1 MSRII
6 AFVAHKGGVGKT
18 TCAQQVSAAL
28 AQRHGLRVL
37 AIDLDAQSNL
47 TRGLTREPIPADL
60 TSSELLL
67 DENRLVSDY
76 IINVRRNLDLIP
88 NRYLPEQD
96 QALAQRGDR
105 WKSLRPRLHQAEQV
119 YDYVII
125 DTPPAILY
133 QTRSAIVTADQ
144 VILVMSCSQYSIIGA
159 TNIVSQVMEL
169 QLYSNRRHIPISV
182 VINLYDDRRGL
193 DHRIRADIERIFEE
207 DVYRTAIRQNVRPE
221 NILLKDAL
229 DVDHRI
235 RADIERIFEEDVYRT
250 AIRQNVR
257 LGEAAQAASTIFE
270 HDADCHGAQDFAS
283 LTREIIGQ
291 FAGQKRASRAAAEEA
306 ETPGRGKHKTVI
318 IPIASG
324 S

>member
-207 DVYRTAIRQNVRPE
+207 DVYRTAIRQNVR
-221 NILLKDAL
+221 
-229 DVDHRI
+229 
-235 RADIERIFEEDVYRT
+235 
-250 AIRQNVR
+250 

>member
-105 WKSLRPRLHQAEQV
+105 WKSLRPRLHPVEQV

-207 DVYRTAIRQNVRPE
+207 DVYQ
-221 NILLKDAL
+221 
-229 DVDHRI
+229 
-235 RADIERIFEEDVYRT
+235 T

-291 FAGQKRASRAAAEEA
+291 FAGQKRSSRAAADEA
-306 ETPGRGKHKTVI
+306 ETPGRGKHKTII

>member
-1 MSRII
+1 MSHII

-28 AQRHGLRVL
+28 AQQHGLRVL
-37 AIDLDAQSNL
+37 AIDLDTQSNL

-60 TSSELLL
+60 TASEMLL
-67 DENRLVSDY
+67 DENRLTSDF

-105 WKSLRPRLHQAEQV
+105 WKSLKPRLHQAGQV
-119 YDYVII
+119 YDYIII
-125 DTPPAILY
+125 DTPPTILY

-144 VILVMSCSQYSIIGA
+144 VILVLSCSQYSIIGA

-169 QLYSNRRHIPISV
+169 QLYSDRRHIPISV

-193 DHRIRADIERIFEE
+193 DQRIRADIERIFE
-207 DVYRTAIRQNVRPE
+207 DDAYGTAIRQN
-221 NILLKDAL
+221 I
-229 DVDHRI
+229 
-235 RADIERIFEEDVYRT
+235 
-250 AIRQNVR
+250 R

-270 HDADCHGAQDFAS
+270 HAADSHGAHDFAS

-291 FAGQKRASRAAAEEA
+291 FAGHKRARRQAGGLQLNSGAAPPPELQADS
-306 ETPGRGKHKTVI
+306 H
-318 IPIASG
+318 
-324 S
+324 